1 MTEVQFLRKLER
13 DFSALRE
20 WANSETNVKC
30 GKCPAKFCALRDGNP
45 ETCAKV
51 KRLVKAVQADP
62 TILLADPQ

>member
-1 MTEVQFLRKLER
+1 MNEVQFLRKLER
-13 DFSALRE
+13 DLSALRE

-30 GKCPAKFCALRDGNP
+30 GKCPAKFCALRDGKT

-62 TILLADPQ
+62 SILLAEPQ